1 MFCECLSVMAI
12 SGVPVWPPTKG
23 LSFLREMGYKFWP
36 RAPGGH
42 VVGVPHGVL
51 CVSLIT
57 HPAFSSV
64 GTGVITPCRR
74 G

>member
-1 MFCECLSVMAI
+1 MAI

-51 CVSLIT
+51 CVSIIT
-57 HPAFSSV
+57 HPALSSV
-64 GTGVITPCRR
+64 GTGVITPCKR